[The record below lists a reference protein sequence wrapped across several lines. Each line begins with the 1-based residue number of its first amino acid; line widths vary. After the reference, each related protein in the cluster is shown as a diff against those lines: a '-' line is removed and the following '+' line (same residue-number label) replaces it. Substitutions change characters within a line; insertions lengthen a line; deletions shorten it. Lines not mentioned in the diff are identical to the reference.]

1 MENSFYV
8 EPEIRWADLDPNFHV
23 LHSRYYDYA
32 AFCRTKFLVEKG
44 LTPEVMTA
52 HYLGPVLFKESCTFR
67 KELRF
72 GDHVKVDLELSK
84 MMMDHSRWKIR
95 HKIIKNNEFLAAT
108 IEVDIAW
115 IDTRQRKLIVPPSI
129 VAEVADAI
137 PRSTDFEM
145 VSRKADFQ

>member
-1 MENSFYV
+1 MEHSFYV

-32 AFCRTKFLVEKG
+32 AYCRTKFLVEKG
-44 LTPEVMTA
+44 LNPDVMVK
-52 HYLGPVLFKESCTFR
+52 HFLGPVLFKESCIFR

-84 MMMDHSRWKIR
+84 IMSDHSRWKIR

-115 IDTRQRKLIVPPSI
+115 IDTRLRKLIVPPPI
-129 VAEVADAI
+129 VAEVADLL
-137 PRSTDFEM
+137 PRASDFEI